1 MIRLLLV
8 LTVVSA
14 SVLNVGAQ
22 SFCGPTST
30 YLACQFPFSVRTFGP
45 KTTAF
50 NSTFAVQ
57 LSQLPVAS
65 AASGFVLTLDKTLG
79 IYTASAGSLGP
90 VLTQRGDTIGKYKL
104 FLAFSYQRF
113 QFNSIDGVSIDR
125 NPSIDTGRGLP
136 LVFNIPAPNLLNTTV
151 YGQTQNRIDTHVDQ
165 YVALATFGLT
175 DRIDISVAIPI
186 QRIAIA
192 VSTAGVEH
200 FVNSVTNVQTGSV
213 PFSQYV
219 PGSASGIGDVVVGGK
234 ATVLKGEKMSLAFGT
249 DVRFPSG
256 NEKNFL
262 GSGAYGFK
270 PYLAFSRTGRIS
282 PHLNFGYQWN
292 SFSALFPNPNGGG
305 NLRLP
310 DSITYA
316 AGADVRVVKK
326 LTFAADLIGTRFFDA
341 PRVRPTTTGI
351 PDASGQPV
359 QTPDLASYKDSYD
372 ANELAL
378 GVKIN
383 PVGKLVI
390 YGNVLLKLD
399 DPGLRAKYIPLVGVS
414 YKF

>member
-1 MIRLLLV
+1 MWLSAPSLLE
-8 LTVVSA
+8 VSA
-14 SVLNVGAQ
+14 GVA
-22 SFCGPTST
+22 FCGPTST
-30 YLACQFPFSVRTFGP
+30 YLACQFPFSVRTFGA

-79 IYTASAGSLGP
+79 VYTASAGSLGP
-90 VLTQRGDTIGKYKL
+90 VLTQRGDTIGKHKL

-113 QFNSIDGVSIDR
+113 QFNSIDGLSIDR
-125 NPSIDTGRGLP
+125 TPSIDNTSGLNEGRGLP
-136 LVFNIPAPNLLNTTV
+136 LVFSIPNSPAGS
-151 YGQTQNRIDTHVDQ
+151 YAQTENRIDTHVDQ
-165 YVALATFGLT
+165 YVALATFGIT
-175 DRIDISVAIPI
+175 DRVDISVAVPI

-192 VSTAGVEH
+192 VSSAGEEY
-200 FVNSVTNVQTGSV
+200 FVDSHGVFQGSV

-219 PGSASGIGDVVVGGK
+219 PGSASGVGDVVVGGK

-249 DVRFPSG
+249 DVRFPTG
-256 NEKNFL
+256 DEKNFL

-282 PHLNFGYQWN
+282 PHFNFGYQWN
-292 SFSALFPNPNGGG
+292 SFSSLFPNPNGGG

-316 AGADVRVVKK
+316 AGADVRVVKR
-326 LTFAADLIGTRFFDA
+326 LTFAADLLGTRFSNA
-341 PRVRPTTTGI
+341 PRVRSTTTNI
-351 PDASGQPV
+351 TDASGT
-359 QTPDLASYKDSYD
+359 TPTLDLATYSDSYEAD
-372 ANELAL
+372 ELAL
-378 GVKIN
+378 GVKAN
-383 PVGKLVI
+383 PIGKLLV
-390 YGNVLLKLD
+390 YGNVLLQLD
-399 DPGLRAKYIPLVGVS
+399 DAGLRARYIPLVGIS